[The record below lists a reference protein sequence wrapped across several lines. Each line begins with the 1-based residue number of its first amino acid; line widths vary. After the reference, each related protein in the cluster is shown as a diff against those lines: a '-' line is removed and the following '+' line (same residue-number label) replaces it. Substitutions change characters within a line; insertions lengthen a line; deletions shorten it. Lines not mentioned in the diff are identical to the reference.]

1 MKDMLVRLVDLPDFS
16 TLEKKLEAKEHIL
29 FRRPIAPEK
38 SIVIN
43 WVKTHFSSNWADEIS
58 VAFEVS
64 PANCFIAQRNQEIL
78 GFSCFECTGKNFF
91 GPTAVLESERR
102 KGIGKILLVKSLEGL
117 KNLGYTYGIIGGVG
131 PATYYEK
138 TVKAVLIE
146 NSDISIYQNMLK
158 AKK

>member
-1 MKDMLVRLVDLPDFS
+1 MKDMLVRLIDLPNFS
-16 TLEKKLEAKEHIL
+16 TLEKQLETEEGII

-38 SIVIN
+38 SIVVD

-64 PANCFIAQRNQEIL
+64 PAHCFIAQREQEIL

-91 GPTAVLESERR
+91 GPTAVLESERA
-102 KGIGKILLVKSLEGL
+102 KGIGKLLLVKSLQGL

-131 PATYYEK
+131 PAAYYEK
-138 TVKAVLIE
+138 TVNAVLIE

-158 AKK
+158 AKE